1 MLKALQLITL
11 VLVLI
16 TTNAYA
22 KNQLEVIYEPTK
34 QYEAIRQS
42 LQSSELLKELFS
54 ALNENFKFPKGLE
67 IVFSNKEDTA
77 YEPETNKIL
86 VSYDFVKEIEDTFTK
101 AKVEIDGKPQDAAIQ
116 ALMYMIIHELAHALI
131 HNYDLPVVGKEEDA
145 ADSLAGVLLSEYFE
159 GGQEAVLD
167 AATFFDLI
175 SANRKELTDEDFWD
189 EHSLDEQRLYNA
201 LCYVYGSDPKQ
212 YADVKKIAG
221 FPTERAELCEE
232 DYAKL
237 ADSWDVLLAPYVK
250 KP

>member
-1 MLKALQLITL
+1 MLKALKVIAL

-22 KNQLEVIYEPTK
+22 KNQLEVIYEPSK
-34 QYEAIRQS
+34 QYDSVRQS
-42 LQSSELLKELFS
+42 LQSSEALKELFS
-54 ALNENFKFPKGLE
+54 TLNENFKFPKGLK
-67 IVFSNKEDTA
+67 IVFSNAEDTA
-77 YEPETNKIL
+77 YDPETNKIL
-86 VSYDFVKEIEDTFTK
+86 VNYDFAQEIEDIFTK
-101 AKVEIDGKPQDAAIQ
+101 AKAEIDGKPKEAAIQ

-131 HNYDLPVVGKEEDA
+131 HNYDLPIVGKEEDA
-145 ADSLAGVLLSEYFE
+145 ADSLASVLLSEYFE

-167 AATFFDLI
+167 AATFFDLV
-175 SANRKELTDEDFWD
+175 SADRKELTDEDFFD

-201 LCYVYGSDPKQ
+201 LCYVYGSDPKK

-221 FPTERAELCEE
+221 FPTERAELCKE